1 MDEKEKNIV
10 IKAINAH
17 AKLERIIGQ
26 PYTEGELYELVDGIR
41 PLVDR
46 WIPKMMYV
54 GKLKSDVKI
63 GCAIFKKGTTVI
75 AKCPTC
81 GNWVKKSDKYCR
93 ECGQALASDERGKFL
108 SWVNA
113 REWGKIYDPMLEKE
127 VMTYCSQGA
136 PAFDSYTAPFMNDD
150 GDIVYHR
157 FDHDAGGWT
166 NITYYLME
174 GEEYRYLR
182 LIGKELEFRL

>member
-54 GKLKSDVKI
+54 DKLKSDVKI

-81 GNWVKKSDKYCR
+81 GTWVKKSDKYCG
-93 ECGQALASDERGKFL
+93 ECGQALAPDERGKFL

-182 LIGKELEFRL
+182 LIGKEPEFRL